1 MRTQK
6 IIKPFLFVL
15 ILLVSF
21 SSFALTG
28 YTVRSGD
35 SLWRIAINHKQ
46 SGVTTSNMVKA
57 IQGLNVES
65 HPNIINNIV
74 AKGQTLTLPT
84 SSAEVKEALTLL
96 QEAQSAHL
104 NTVKTPPEET
114 VKTEELKA
122 TSAETTPSITNKDTQ
137 EKNIEKLKAENST
150 LQQQYEI
157 QKSDFNISIE
167 KSVEKTQVLEKEVS
181 QEKENSHLGWGIA
194 ILFFIVLLYI
204 WRKRR
209 KNTQNP
215 SAQLAKK
222 RASGSGASNHIEPN
236 FSPYQENKIP
246 SMNVNEAL
254 VEAMILLEE
263 GSILDA
269 KKCLQTTLDNYP
281 ENIDVRIKLLEVYGT
296 ENDEISFNSE
306 RDYLSAH
313 LLAHDDPRWEE
324 IDQIHRQ
331 AFLS

>member
-6 IIKPFLFVL
+6 IIKPFLFVS

-65 HPNIINNIV
+65 HPNIINDVV

-84 SSAEVKEALTLL
+84 SSSEVKKALTLL
-96 QEAQSAHL
+96 KEAQNAHL
-104 NTVKTPPEET
+104 NTVETQPEET
-114 VKTEELKA
+114 VKIEEV
-122 TSAETTPSITNKDTQ
+122 TPSIINKGTQ
-137 EKNIEKLKAENST
+137 EQSIEKLKAKNST

-157 QKSDFNISIE
+157 QKSDFNISVE
-167 KSVEKTQVLEKEVS
+167 KSIEKTQVLEKEVT

-209 KNTQNP
+209 KNAQNP

-222 RASGSGASNHIEPN
+222 RASGSGPSNHIEPN
-236 FSPYQENKIP
+236 FSPYQDNEAP

-269 KKCLQTTLDNYP
+269 KNCLQVTLDNYP
-281 ENIDVRIKLLEVYGT
+281 ENIDVRIKLLEVYGA

-324 IDQIHRQ
+324 IDQIHRHS
-331 AFLS
+331 FFS